1 MKYIIIGGVAG
12 GASAAAR
19 LRRMDEHAEIIMFE
33 KGDYISYA
41 NCGLPY
47 YIGDTIN
54 EREALFLQ
62 TPQSFSA
69 RFNISVKVGHEVLSI
84 NPTTKTVSVKN
95 IKDDNIFDCSYD
107 KLILSPGAEP
117 VKPPITGID
126 TKGIFTL
133 RNVPDTDKIKNYLT
147 ENKIKRAVVVGA
159 GFIGL
164 EMAENLHDLGIEVS
178 IIERVNQVMAP
189 LDYTMATLIHQ
200 HLISKNIGLYL
211 GEAVNSFSKVGE
223 QIRISMES
231 GKTLDT
237 DMVIL
242 SIGVR
247 PDTKLAV
254 SGNLAIGESGGIR
267 VNEYMQTSDENIYAV
282 GDAVEFPNFLT
293 GKPFMNYLAGPANK
307 QARIAADNIVEGNK
321 HIYKGSIATAIAK
334 VFDLTVASTGMAAK
348 NLDRLNIPY
357 IESIT
362 HSGSH
367 AGYYPGS
374 KQMSIKIVYDKEG
387 KLWGAQIVGFDGIDK
402 RIDMFATVLAN
413 KGNITDLTEIE
424 HAYAP
429 PYSSAKDP
437 VNMAGFVAENIL
449 TNKTKIISW
458 SDLESQRNDTD
469 ACLIDV
475 RTYQEFR
482 LSHIPNAKN
491 IPLDELRN
499 HLNEIPRDKKIFIYC
514 AIGLRGYI
522 GSRILLQNGF
532 DNVYN
537 LNGGFKTYEN
547 AIKPQNNVPKK
558 QSKDIELEH
567 IESIPAINTAKMIQV
582 DACGLQCPGPILKLK
597 KSIENISDGD
607 RIEISSSDGGFFADA
622 QSWAKMTGNKV
633 IDIKQEKGIVKAII
647 EKSPEQCP
655 LENNHQTKNG
665 KTLVVFSN
673 DLDKAL
679 ASFIIANGAAAAGK
693 KVTMFFTFWGL
704 SILKKKN
711 PDKCKRSILD
721 KMFGMMLPKSS
732 KSLPLS
738 QWNMLGIGSIMM
750 RKVMASK
757 QVDSLESLMQ
767 QALDSGVEII
777 ACKMSMDVM
786 GIKET
791 DLIDDINYGG
801 VANYIERTDNATMNL
816 FV

>member
-47 YIGDTIN
+47 YIGDTIS
-54 EREALFLQ
+54 ERDALFLQ

-84 NPTTKTVSVKN
+84 NPQVKTVQVKDLKN
-95 IKDDNIFDCSYD
+95 NKVFDCNYD

-117 VKPPITGID
+117 VKPPISGIE

-133 RNVPDTDKIKNYLT
+133 RNVPDTDRIKNYLA
-147 ENKIKRAVVVGA
+147 ENKIRKAVVVGA

-164 EMAENLHDLGIEVS
+164 EMAENLHELGIEVS

-189 LDYTMATLIHQ
+189 LDYTMATVIHQ
-200 HLISKNIGLYL
+200 HLISKNVGLYL
-211 GEAVNSFSKVGE
+211 GEAVNSFSKNGG

-242 SIGVR
+242 SIGVK
-247 PDTKLAV
+247 PDTRLAI
-254 SGNLAIGESGGIR
+254 SGNLKIGETGGIL
-267 VNEYMQTSDENIYAV
+267 VNEFMQTSDESIYAV

-293 GKPFMNYLAGPANK
+293 NKPFMNYLAGPANK
-307 QARIAADNIVEGNK
+307 QARIAADNMVEGNK
-321 HIYKGSIATAIAK
+321 YRYKGSIATAIAK
-334 VFDLTVASTGMAAK
+334 VFDLTVAATGPAAK
-348 NLDRLNIPY
+348 HLDRLNIPY
-357 IESIT
+357 LESIT

-374 KQMSIKIVYDKEG
+374 KQMSIKIVYDNEG
-387 KLWGAQIVGFDGIDK
+387 KLWGAQIVGFDGVDK

-449 TNKTKIISW
+449 TGKLKSISW
-458 SDLESQRNDTD
+458 DNLEKQRNNPDVFV
-469 ACLIDV
+469 LDV
-475 RTYQEFR
+475 RTHQEFQ

-491 IPLDELRN
+491 IPLDELRDY
-499 HLNEIPRDKKIFIYC
+499 LNDIPRDKKIFVYC
-514 AIGLRGYI
+514 AVGLRGYI
-522 GSRILLQNGF
+522 GSRILTQNGF
-532 DNVYN
+532 ENVFN

-547 AIKPQNNVPKK
+547 AVKPQNYVSKK
-558 QSKDIELEH
+558 QSKDVELEH
-567 IESIPAINTAKMIQV
+567 IDTIKPATDFKILQV
-582 DACGLQCPGPILKLK
+582 NACGLQCPGPILKLK
-597 KSIENISDGD
+597 KSMENISDGD

-633 IDIKQEKGIVKAII
+633 IDIKQEQGIVKAVI
-647 EKSPEQCP
+647 EKSAEKCP
-655 LENNHQTKNG
+655 LEEGHKPKNG

-693 KVTMFFTFWGL
+693 TVTMFFTFWGL

-711 PDKCKRSILD
+711 PPKCKRSFLD

-732 KSLPLS
+732 LSLPLS
-738 QWNMLGIGSIMM
+738 QWNMLGIGSGMM

-757 QVDSLESLMQ
+757 QVDSLESLIQ
-767 QALDSGVEII
+767 QALDNGVEII
-777 ACKMSMDVM
+777 ACRMSMDVM

-791 DLIDDINYGG
+791 DLIDGINYGG